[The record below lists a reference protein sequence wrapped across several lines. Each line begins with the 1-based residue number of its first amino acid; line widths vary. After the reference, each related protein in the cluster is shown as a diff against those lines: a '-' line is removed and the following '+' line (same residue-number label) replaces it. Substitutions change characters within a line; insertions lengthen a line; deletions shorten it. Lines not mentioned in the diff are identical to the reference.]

1 MCVETFESKLCHI
14 CLVMVCMEM
23 HAWGAMWG
31 ECSSSQCGWS
41 ASQAD
46 ASCRSVVEQTAAAC
60 CGEPVGIHAPGY
72 SAMPGGAALGPGSW
86 SSTCICSGMLL
97 HYTAPAGNMM
107 KLPTRHEHTKC
118 QMFTVLIFQSVPAVY
133 SVWQRVHWP
142 LTGGV
147 SLSDTGACVLWCSC
161 ATWRQQ
167 GEHSDVAS
175 SQ

>member
-1 MCVETFESKLCHI
+1 MCVEILESKLCRI
-14 CLVMVCMEM
+14 CFVWSCMQ
-23 HAWGAMWG
+23 GAMWG
-31 ECSSSQCGWS
+31 GCSSSQCGWS

-60 CGEPVGIHAPGY
+60 CGESVGIHTPGC

-118 QMFTVLIFQSVPAVY
+118 PMFTVHIFRGVPAVY
-133 SVWQRVHWP
+133 SVWQRVRRLRSDRWSFSVRHRS
-142 LTGGV
+142 LCAVMLLCNLETTGK
-147 SLSDTGACVLWCSC
+147 T
-161 ATWRQQ
+161 
-167 GEHSDVAS
+167 
-175 SQ
+175 